1 MFTIT
6 SKEQLAETVYSVF
19 VAAETVARRALAG
32 QFVIL
37 RLDETGERFPLTLCD
52 WSPEEGWI
60 RLVLQVVGRST
71 RKLSQM
77 EEGEA
82 ILDLVGPL
90 GRPTDIC
97 EYGHVLCV
105 GGGVGIAAIYP
116 ICRALRQARNRVTGI
131 IGARSADLLI
141 LEQEMGEVTDELMI
155 TTDDGTRGIK
165 GRVTWAMEEIL
176 KKETVDLVIAIGPA
190 IMMKFAS
197 AVTRDFGV
205 PTRVSLN
212 SIMLDGTGMCGTCR
226 CEVAGKTRFA
236 CVDGPEFDGHEVDWN
251 LLLSRLDQY
260 KEEEEVARDLP

>member
-1 MFTIT
+1 MFPIIARE
-6 SKEQLAETVYSVF
+6 KLADTVYSVTIR
-19 VAAETVARRALAG
+19 AESIAGRALAG

-71 RKLSQM
+71 RKLSLM
-77 EEGEA
+77 ETGDE

-90 GRPTDIC
+90 GRPSEVC
-97 EYGHVLCV
+97 EYGHVVCV
-105 GGGVGIAAIYP
+105 GGGVGIAAIHP
-116 ICRALRQARNRVTGI
+116 ICRALRQAGNRVTGLL
-131 IGARSADLLI
+131 GARTAELLI
-141 LEQEMGEVTDELMI
+141 LEEEMAAVADELI
-155 TTDDGTRGIK
+155 LTTDDGSRGTK
-165 GRVTWAMEEIL
+165 GRVTWALEELL
-176 KKETVDLVIAIGPA
+176 KKEPVDLVIAIGPA

-197 AVTRDFGV
+197 AVTRETGV
-205 PTRVSLN
+205 PTKVSLN

-226 CEVAGKTRFA
+226 CEVGGKTRFA

-260 KEEEEVARDLP
+260 RDEEEIARSLP

>member
-1 MFTIT
+1 MFPVTR
-6 SKEQLAETVYSVF
+6 AERVADSVYSAHVEAPDI
-19 VAAETVARRALAG
+19 AARACAG

-60 RLVLQVVGRST
+60 RLVFQVVGRST
-71 RKLSQM
+71 RKFSLLR
-77 EEGEA
+77 EGDA
-82 ILDLVGPL
+82 VLDLVGPL
-90 GRPTDIC
+90 GRPTEVGD
-97 EYGHVLCV
+97 YGHVVCV

-116 ICRALRQARNRVTGI
+116 ICRAMRAGGNRVTGI
-131 IGARSADLLI
+131 IGSRTADLLI
-141 LEQEMGEVTDELMI
+141 LEEEMAEVVDELVVS
-155 TTDDGTRGIK
+155 TDDGTRGVG
-165 GRVTWAMEEIL
+165 GRVTWPLEELL
-176 KKETVDLVIAIGPA
+176 KREGADLVVAVGPA
-190 IMMKFAS
+190 VMMKFVS
-197 AVTRDFGV
+197 AVTRGFQV

-260 KEEEEVARDLP
+260 LEEEETARRQA